1 MFLKVVEKI
10 QNKPRS
16 VRVQVLWLSVFICMF
31 LIISLWI
38 VSFKKSS
45 NLSQSEEESDQTSQ
59 ILDQVKKGVPSL
71 KEAFKAS
78 IGAFFEEDLGQIEQ
92 EIEQELEEIDQVDQ
106 EEEVNQP
113 AKLPLK

>member
-1 MFLKVVEKI
+1 MFLKVIEKI

-16 VRVQVLWLSVFICMF
+16 VRVQILWLSVFVCMF
-31 LIISLWI
+31 LIISLW
-38 VSFKKSS
+38 VTSFKKSS
-45 NLSQSEEESDQTSQ
+45 NFSQNKEESDQTDQ

-78 IGAFFEEDLGQIEQ
+78 IGAFFEEDLEQ
-92 EIEQELEEIDQVDQ
+92 IEQELENVDQIDQA
-106 EEEVNQP
+106 EEEKEVSQP

>member
-10 QNKPRS
+10 QNQSR
-16 VRVQVLWLSVFICMF
+16 RFRIQVLWLSVFVCMF

-38 VSFKKSS
+38 ASFKKSS
-45 NLSQSEEESDQTSQ
+45 NFSQSKEESDQASQ

-71 KEAFKAS
+71 KETFKAS
-78 IGAFFEEDLGQIEQ
+78 IGAFFEEDLEQ
-92 EIEQELEEIDQVDQ
+92 IEQELENIENIDQIDLK
-106 EEEVNQP
+106 EEINQP